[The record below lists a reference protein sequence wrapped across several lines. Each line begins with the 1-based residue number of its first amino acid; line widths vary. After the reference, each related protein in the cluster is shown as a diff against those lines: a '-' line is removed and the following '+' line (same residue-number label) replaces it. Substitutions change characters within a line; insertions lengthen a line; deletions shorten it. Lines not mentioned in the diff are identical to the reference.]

1 VAEVIIFGKPYVDE
15 GNIRTFDDNAND
27 NEYVWHR
34 DKENR
39 EVEILEGQ
47 GWQFQYD
54 KTLPFLLE
62 KGLKIKIPKGEYHRL
77 IKGFDTL
84 KIRIVKC

>member
-1 VAEVIIFGKPYVDE
+1 MVEVIIFGKPYIDE
-15 GNIRTFDDNAND
+15 GNIRTFDCNAND

-54 KTLPFLLE
+54 KTLPFLLT
-62 KGLKIKIPKGEYHRL
+62 KGLKVTIPKGEYHRL
-77 IKGFDTL
+77 IKGYDTL
-84 KIRIVKC
+84 KLRIVKC